1 MPGLGYGGHGQHF
14 VDYGHYE
21 EFEDLGV
28 GPAEYG
34 DVSLSF
40 RGLPMVFVFAAA
52 FVATGYYLLFVFDPR
67 GKKRAYAET
76 AKAQLE
82 SAWPAAKDDDD
93 DGGGGGD
100 GEAADPRTRAIV
112 SCMLMNNPQGRI
124 GGSMVFNDA
133 SGDVCLYGGLGGE
146 GFLDEEHVY
155 DNEDG
160 AWVAMSQNKG
170 GPEAPG
176 PRAFHAMLYLGSV
189 VLVYGG
195 ATEARRTYQGNRKV
209 EEYDEAAYLLNLESG
224 EWFKPDVAGAP
235 PPARAAPALAVY
247 KDEAVVVFGGRTVSG
262 FANDVWKLQFPR
274 PEDPDEAASLT
285 WKRVNIDDP
294 KPPGRDGHAAVIV
307 EEQFIVFGGGDEAG
321 GSLCPPDALEVLDLS
336 LNTWG
341 LVECGGEGPRAQRGL
356 QAHAVGDAGDVCV
369 LDGDGAGLFNDV
381 YVLRTARDTL
391 NWTRLALDWRSDW
404 TMVPGTR
411 TGHCSCANGATGTV
425 FVFGGE
431 DQNGVVNN
439 ALLVVDVATAV
450 GLAENKPSKP
460 SVWRRD
466 S

>member
-82 SAWPAAKDDDD
+82 SAWPAAKEEEEE
-93 DGGGGGD
+93 DGGGGD
-100 GEAADPRTRAIV
+100 REAADPRTRAIV
-112 SCMLMNNPQGRI
+112 SCMLMDNPQGRI

-133 SGDVCLYGGLGGE
+133 SGDVCLYGGLGGD
-146 GFLDEEHVY
+146 GFLDDEHVY
-155 DNEDG
+155 DGEDG

-195 ATEARRTYQGNRKV
+195 ATEARRTYKGNRKV
-209 EEYDEAAYLLNLESG
+209 EDYDEAAYLLNLESG
-224 EWFKPDVAGAP
+224 EWFKPEIAGAP

-247 KDEAVVVFGGRTVSG
+247 KDEAVVVFGGRTASG

-274 PEDPDEAASLT
+274 PEDPDEAATLA
-285 WKRVNIDDP
+285 WKRVHIDDP

-307 EEQFIVFGGGDEAG
+307 EEQLVVFGGGDEAG
-321 GSLCPPDALEVLDLS
+321 GALCPPDALEVLDLS
-336 LNTWG
+336 RNTWG
-341 LVECGGEGPRAQRGL
+341 LVEYSGL
-356 QAHAVGDAGDVCV
+356 TDAGRKTRLRRVPARV
-369 LDGDGAGLFNDV
+369 AAR
-381 YVLRTARDTL
+381 YVL
-391 NWTRLALDWRSDW
+391 
-404 TMVPGTR
+404 
-411 TGHCSCANGATGTV
+411 HCSV
-425 FVFGGE
+425 LMV
-431 DQNGVVNN
+431 
-439 ALLVVDVATAV
+439 
-450 GLAENKPSKP
+450 S
-460 SVWRRD
+460 
-466 S
+466 